1 MNSLVL
7 NRLISRNFCEK
18 VRINHEAPPI
28 SDPHVKPPY
37 SYVAMITMAIQNS
50 TEGKLKLAQ
59 IYEYI
64 QEKFP
69 YYRNLKSK
77 KGWQNSIRHNL
88 SLNDCFV
95 KCPGEGG
102 PERKGN
108 KWTIGK
114 MKYLFQGEKLRF

>member
-1 MNSLVL
+1 MAQAASGYGPGIGGDLSHLWSIPNQADLFKLV
-7 NRLISRNFCEK
+7 R
-18 VRINHEAPPI
+18 
-28 SDPHVKPPY
+28 PPY
-37 SYVAMITMAIQNS
+37 SYSALIAMAIQNAPD
-50 TEGKLKLAQ
+50 GKLKLAR

-64 QEKFP
+64 IEKFP
-69 YYRNLKSK
+69 YYRQLKTK

-108 KWTIGK
+108 WWTIGK
-114 MKYLFQGEKLRF
+114 DTTISLG

>member
-1 MNSLVL
+1 
-7 NRLISRNFCEK
+7 
-18 VRINHEAPPI
+18 
-28 SDPHVKPPY
+28 
-37 SYVAMITMAIQNS
+37 MAIQNS
-50 TEGKLKLAQ
+50 SDGKLKLAQ

-102 PERKGN
+102 HVQERKGN

-114 MKYLFQGEKLRF
+114 FTGRGTGIAPLYCSKGGGDSSGSAPCTSIYRARF